1 MKQKFII
8 LLQSLVCILISFG
21 ILVVKLKNILE
32 IENLL
37 LILLTT
43 LATSGAFILIVY
55 CLKKNMDFSTNG
67 LIYFPYIFI
76 FLHVVNFFSSSN
88 DVNVIGDLTIPICSL
103 FSNLYL
109 VLSIIFSIKNR
120 TKKE

>member
-8 LLQSLVCILISFG
+8 LFQSMVCILLSFG
-21 ILVVKLKNILE
+21 IIVVKFKNILE

-43 LATSGAFILIVY
+43 IATAGVFILIVY
-55 CLKKNMDFSTNG
+55 YLKKDIDFSKNG

-76 FLHVVNFFSSSN
+76 FLHVVTFFGFSN

-109 VLSIIFSIKNR
+109 VLSIILSIKN
-120 TKKE
+120 